1 MEQTFGGQPQV
12 KGSREDPSGHSDWIQ
27 IFGFGFGS
35 GEDEGDAEGAEL
47 GVGVEVGVGGG
58 HLQVFGSRAEPSGQ
72 RDWIQKTG
80 GHAHVTESLNLPSG
94 QTEPPSQIAASAG
107 LGLGDGLALAD
118 RRSIH

>member
-27 IFGFGFGS
+27 IFGS
-35 GEDEGDAEGAEL
+35 GEDDGEGAEP
-47 GVGVEVGVGGG
+47 GVGVGGG

-80 GHAHVTESLNLPSG
+80 GHSHVTESLNVPSG
-94 QTEPPSQIAASAG
+94 QTKPPSQITAPAG
-107 LGLGDGLALAD
+107 SGLGDALALALAD
-118 RRSIH
+118 RRSIY